1 MRRSSPVSWAAAAAL
16 WLGPAVAL
24 AADPQHGGGGLP
36 QLNPAT
42 YSSQLFW
49 AAVLFLLLYLLMSKL
64 ALPRVGALLEERNR
78 RIGEDLDQA
87 SRAQQEADAALAE
100 YERGLAEARS
110 QALTLVQTVN
120 DELAGAAAESQR
132 ALAAELAAQTR
143 DAEARID
150 AARRGALEQIRS
162 IATETALAA
171 ASRLAGADLD
181 RARVEAAVQAVAQER
196 R

>member
-1 MRRSSPVSWAAAAAL
+1 MRRSSPAAWAAAAAL
-16 WLGPAVAL
+16 WLGPVAAL

-49 AAVLFLLLYLLMSKL
+49 AAVLFIALYLLMSKV
-64 ALPRVGALLEERNR
+64 ALPRVGAVLDERTR

-100 YERGLAEARS
+100 YERGLAEARA
-110 QALTLVQTVN
+110 QALTLVQSVN
-120 DELAGAAAESQR
+120 DELARAAAESQQ
-132 ALAAELAAQTR
+132 ALATELAGQTR

-150 AARRGALEQIRS
+150 AARQGALEQIRS